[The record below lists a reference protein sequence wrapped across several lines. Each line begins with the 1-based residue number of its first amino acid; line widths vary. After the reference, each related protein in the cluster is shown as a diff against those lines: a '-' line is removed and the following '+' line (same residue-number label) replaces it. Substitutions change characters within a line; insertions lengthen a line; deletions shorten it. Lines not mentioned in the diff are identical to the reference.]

1 MSLLWMVLGML
12 ALLLGRVPVAI
23 SMLLPCLVYVSLS
36 PDITLGV
43 ALQRIMSGIDSFALL
58 AVPLF
63 ILTGYLSNSG
73 GLADRL
79 FRFLLGLLRGV
90 PGSLG
95 YVNVISSLLFSW
107 MSGAAVADAAG
118 LGSVLVPAM
127 KKRGYDEG
135 FSLGL
140 TGASSLIGPVMP
152 PSIPAIIYAVTA
164 GVSVGGLFFASVLP
178 ALLLTAILCVA
189 VAIYSA
195 WNPLQSDVEEPNVSL
210 LKASC
215 EAAPILLTP
224 VIILGG
230 ILGGVMTPTEAA
242 AVAALYVMILG
253 WLFRSLSRAALVQ
266 SLQETATTT
275 GSILLIVA
283 AASLFGWIIAREQ
296 GPQMVADWLT
306 TVTDNPYV
314 FLLLVNVALLLI
326 GMLLEPVAAL
336 LILVPIL
343 LPVAR
348 QYGIDPLHFGV
359 IMILNLVIGLITPPV
374 GLVLYVLSSVTK
386 APVQRVMRGTW
397 PFLLPLFA
405 TLLIV
410 TFVPA
415 LSLWL
420 PRWLLK

>member
-1 MSLLWMVLGML
+1 
-12 ALLLGRVPVAI
+12 
-23 SMLLPCLVYVSLS
+23 
-36 PDITLGV
+36 
-43 ALQRIMSGIDSFALL
+43 
-58 AVPLF
+58 
-63 ILTGYLSNSG
+63 
-73 GLADRL
+73 
-79 FRFLLGLLRGV
+79 
-90 PGSLG
+90 
-95 YVNVISSLLFSW
+95 
-107 MSGAAVADAAG
+107 
-118 LGSVLVPAM
+118 
-127 KKRGYDEG
+127 
-135 FSLGL
+135 
-140 TGASSLIGPVMP
+140 
-152 PSIPAIIYAVTA
+152 
-164 GVSVGGLFFASVLP
+164 VSVGGLFFASVLP

>member
-1 MSLLWMVLGML
+1 MVLGML
-12 ALLLGRVPVAI
+12 ALLVGRVPVAI
-23 SMLLPCLVYVSLS
+23 SMLLPCLIYVSIS

-63 ILTGYLSNSG
+63 ILTGYISNAG

-195 WNPLQSDVEEPNVSL
+195 WNPLTIAGEEPNVSL
-210 LKASC
+210 RQASL
-215 EAAPILLTP
+215 EAAPILFTP

-242 AVAALYVMILG
+242 AAAALYVIVLG

-336 LILVPIL
+336 LIMVPIL

-348 QYGIDPLHFGV
+348 EYGIDPLHFGV

-374 GLVLYVLSSVTK
+374 GLVLYVLSSVSKT
-386 APVQRVMRGTW
+386 PVQRVMRGTW